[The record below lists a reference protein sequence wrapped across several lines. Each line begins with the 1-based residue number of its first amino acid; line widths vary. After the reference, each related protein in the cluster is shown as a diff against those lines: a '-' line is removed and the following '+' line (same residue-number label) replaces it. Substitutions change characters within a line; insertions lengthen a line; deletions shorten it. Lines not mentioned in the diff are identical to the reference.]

1 MLQGRTM
8 AVKSERLKTELVRQR
23 DALKAELAQR
33 GVEPNDGMG
42 YSTHPADDAS
52 VAFEQSADLAMR
64 RNAERLLYQIERALT
79 RMDEGTYGTCRECG
93 KHIDDARL
101 KAIPWTRYCIEC
113 ASKHEE

>member
-1 MLQGRTM
+1 M
-8 AVKSERLKTELVRQR
+8 ASAHEGLRAELERQR
-23 DALKAELAQR
+23 DALTAELAQL

-64 RNAERLLYQIERALT
+64 RNAERMLYQVERALT
-79 RMDEGTYGTCRECG
+79 RMAEGTYGVCRECG
-93 KHIDDARL
+93 KPIDDARL
-101 KAIPWTRYCIEC
+101 KAIPWTRYCIDC

>member
-1 MLQGRTM
+1 M
-8 AVKSERLKTELVRQR
+8 AVTHERLKAELERQR
-23 DALKAELAQR
+23 DALKIELAQL

-64 RNAERLLYQIERALT
+64 RNAERMLYQVERALT
-79 RMDEGTYGTCRECG
+79 RMDEGTYGVCRDCG
-93 KHIDDARL
+93 KRIDDARL
-101 KAIPWTRYCIEC
+101 KAIPWTPYCIDC